1 MNVNLET
8 NVLQPARQTYKIK
21 NKFFLVCK
29 QFHVRIAYSA
39 GTVYEAI
46 NVTELLHG
54 CNCVSQTRLRDQ
66 SGRAIVRVVS
76 RQPLTAESRVCAW
89 VNQCGICC

>member
-29 QFHVRIAYSA
+29 QFHVLI
-39 GTVYEAI
+39 EAI

-54 CNCVSQTRLRDQ
+54 CNCA
-66 SGRAIVRVVS
+66 SG
-76 RQPLTAESRVCAW
+76 
-89 VNQCGICC
+89 